1 MKGEFHDFGSKEK
14 AQKRRRKLQGHGD
27 KKVQQVLKG
36 NIGCMSVQIKC
47 EGEKMKD
54 YQGN

>member
-36 NIGCMSVQIKC
+36 NIGCMRVKIKS